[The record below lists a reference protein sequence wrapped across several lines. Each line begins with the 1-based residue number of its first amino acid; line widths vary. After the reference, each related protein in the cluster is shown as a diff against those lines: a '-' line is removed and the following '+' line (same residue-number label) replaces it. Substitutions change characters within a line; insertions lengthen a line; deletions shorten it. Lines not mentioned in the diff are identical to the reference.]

1 MNHKI
6 LKVFSLLLAL
16 TLLVVSSGISAV
28 AADIQLPENSD
39 ISKLGIK
46 VESDAETVTV
56 SLFAKEAMYFYA
68 IYGQWD
74 CPEGLSLT
82 SITANDKFAKF
93 ADAEEG
99 NYANVETGE
108 VGYMDFTTE
117 AVAKDE
123 VMMTATYKV
132 LEYGTYSISFTSTYF
147 HEQANNAVMKETK
160 FEVDVK
166 VQRPIKVTYKG
177 AALENAFSV
186 EDDTVI
192 VTHSVACK
200 LGYWDE
206 TAGKY
211 VALTA
216 HHVVGNTYSFTVP
229 AGVTEVLL
237 VVKGDATG
245 DGKLLAG
252 DSSRIKAA
260 VLGKT
265 TLTAEALFAAEV
277 TGDGK
282 LLAGD
287 ASRLTA
293 AILGKT
299 TIAW

>member
-56 SLFAKEAMYFYA
+56 SLFAKETMYFYA

-108 VGYMDFTTE
+108 VGYMDFTTA

-123 VMMTATYKV
+123 VLMTATYKV

-147 HEQANNAVMKETK
+147 HEQANNAVMEETEFK
-160 FEVDVK
+160 VAVK
-166 VQRPIKVTYKG
+166 VKRPILYGDANSDGKV
-177 AALENAFSV
+177 NNM
-186 EDDTVI
+186 D
-192 VTHSVACK
+192 
-200 LGYWDE
+200 
-206 TAGKY
+206 
-211 VALTA
+211 VALLQKYLA
-216 HHVVGNTYSFTVP
+216 KWD
-229 AGVTEVLL
+229 VTLDEAAA
-237 VVKGDATG
+237 DANG
-245 DGKLLAG
+245 DGKINNMDVALLQKYLAKW
-252 DSSRIKAA
+252 D
-260 VLGKT
+260 VTLGPV
-265 TLTAEALFAAEV
+265 A
-277 TGDGK
+277 
-282 LLAGD
+282 
-287 ASRLTA
+287 
-293 AILGKT
+293 
-299 TIAW
+299 